1 MKKLVSLLI
10 AIAMLLSVAAFA
22 EPADT
27 TEAEGSSAV
36 YATAT
41 FGQKFSTFFAAT
53 AYDQEVVDLTTG
65 SLLAGDRGGNVI
77 RNGIEGETVNYNGTD

>member
-10 AIAMLLSVAAFA
+10 ALAMLLSVAAFA
-22 EPADT
+22 EPAADT

-41 FGQKFSTFFAAT
+41 FG
-53 AYDQEVVDLTTG
+53 
-65 SLLAGDRGGNVI
+65 
-77 RNGIEGETVNYNGTD
+77 

>member
-10 AIAMLLSVAAFA
+10 ALAMLLSVAAFA
-22 EPADT
+22 EPAADT

-41 FGQKFSTFFAAT
+41 FGQKFETYIGNGCAFN
-53 AYDQEVVDLTTG
+53 LTIYKY
-65 SLLAGDRGGNVI
+65 VI
-77 RNGIEGETVNYNGTD
+77 HNLIRWYG

>member
-10 AIAMLLSVAAFA
+10 ALAMLLSVAAFA
-22 EPADT
+22 EPAADT

-53 AYDQEVVDLTTG
+53 AMTRKW
-65 SLLAGDRGGNVI
+65 S
-77 RNGIEGETVNYNGTD
+77 